1 MSRTC
6 LRNHGAQGNFPQLIS
21 AAVVSVTKTQDKNG
35 SGKLLGDLAFVSRT
49 FEGYFTDT
57 PYVLD
62 MDANLYLGP
71 ADHLSRD
78 MHAAVEVV
86 VQFLRQTGRIEGTT
100 REVLTDRRK
109 LLDVFNCFDDARTG
123 QEENEFRIIIHGTYD
138 GVPLA
143 DRGEDDLPAGPCGR
157 AINQVKLRFYRLCQR
172 LDGQFAE
179 RELSAA
185 QHEAEQR
192 LLSSVYA

>member
-1 MSRTC
+1 M
-6 LRNHGAQGNFPQLIS
+6 
-21 AAVVSVTKTQDKNG
+21 VSVTKTQDKNG

-86 VQFLRQTGRIEGTT
+86 VQFLRQTGRIEGCV
-100 REVLTDRRK
+100 RDLLSDRRR
-109 LLDVFNCFDDARTG
+109 LLDAFTCFDEARTDK
-123 QEENEFRIIIHGTYD
+123 EENEFRIIIHGTYD
-138 GVPLA
+138 GEPLA
-143 DRGEDDLPAGPCGR
+143 GAGEDDLPAGPCGR
-157 AINQVKLRFYRLCQR
+157 AVNQVKLRFYRLCQR

-179 RELSAA
+179 RELDEA
-185 QHEAEQR
+185 QRQTEQR
-192 LLSSVYA
+192 LLDSVYA

>member
-1 MSRTC
+1 MMRHKVLFSTVE
-6 LRNHGAQGNFPQLIS
+6 
-21 AAVVSVTKTQDKNG
+21 AAVVSVTKTHDKNG

-78 MHAAVEVV
+78 MHAAVEVI
-86 VQFLRQTGRIEGTT
+86 VQFLRQTGRIEGTV
-100 REVLTDRRK
+100 RDVLMDRCK
-109 LLDVFNCFDDARTG
+109 LLDAFSCFDDARTDK
-123 QEENEFRIIIHGTYD
+123 EESEFRIIIHGTYD
-138 GVPLA
+138 GEPLA
-143 DRGEDDLPAGPCGR
+143 DIGEDDLPAGPCGR
-157 AINQVKLRFYRLCQR
+157 AVNQVKLRFYRLCQR

-179 RELSAA
+179 RELNTD
-185 QHEAEQR
+185 QREAEQR